1 MKRPGKRIAALL
13 CALLLTAGSVQRAR
27 ADGLPFAERAAEL
40 LHVHIFREE
49 EKRYDPAEVRHVTLT
64 VNGAPVET
72 DVPAIL
78 NQGRTLV
85 PVRVLGETLGAEVD
99 WRAQERQVA
108 VTQGETELLLTLGA
122 DTALVNG
129 TEVPLPDGVG
139 AQLVSMDGVERT
151 LAPLRFMAETLG
163 AGVEWDGKTWAA
175 DLITEETTLPPV
187 WTPPS
192 AEPVPT
198 PEPPTQPEIPVQP
211 ESPALPADPP
221 ETDTPTLAGYTVV
234 LDAGHGGSA
243 SGAVY
248 EGIMEKDLTLPI
260 TLETARLLEERGCQ
274 VLLTRWTDSY
284 VGLYERCDMANGT
297 GADIFVSIHANA
309 SVTNLEFQGTFT
321 YYYPGSYWGEILAD
335 IVQAEVVKSAG
346 SIDRG
351 ILTDNFVV
359 LRETWMPAVLVETGF
374 MSCPA
379 ELWRLC
385 DPVYQKALAQ
395 GIANGVERYLTGTVR
410 GE

>member
-1 MKRPGKRIAALL
+1 MKRPGKRMAALL
-13 CALLLTAGSVQRAR
+13 CALLLTVGTPQKAR
-27 ADGLPFAERAAEL
+27 ADELPAAERAAGL
-40 LHVHIFREE
+40 LQVHIFREE
-49 EKRYDPAEVRHVTLT
+49 EKRYDPAEVRQVKLTL
-64 VNGAPVET
+64 NGAPVET

-85 PVRVLGETLGAEVD
+85 PVRALAEAFGAEVD
-99 WRAQERQVA
+99 WRAGDRQVA
-108 VTQGETELLLTLGA
+108 VTRGGTQLLLTLGSG
-122 DTALVNG
+122 TALVNG
-129 TEVPLPDGVG
+129 TETPLPDGVG
-139 AQLVSMDGVERT
+139 AQLVSVGGTERT
-151 LAPLRFMAETLG
+151 LVPLRFLAETLG

-175 DLITEETTLPPV
+175 DLVTEESPTLPPE
-187 WTPPS
+187 WTQPP
-192 AEPVPT
+192 AEPSETET
-198 PEPPTQPEIPVQP
+198 P
-211 ESPALPADPP
+211 A
-221 ETDTPTLAGYTVV
+221 LAGYAVV

-248 EGIMEKDLTLPI
+248 GGIMEKDLTLPI
-260 TLETARLLEERGCQ
+260 TLEVAHILEERGCQ
-274 VLLTRWTDSY
+274 VFLTRWEDSD

-321 YYYPGSYWGEILAD
+321 YYYPGSYWGEALAG
-335 IVQAEVVKSAG
+335 IIQAEVVRAAG

-359 LRETWMPAVLVETGF
+359 LRETRMPAVLVETGF

-385 DPVYQKALAQ
+385 DPAYQKALAQ
-395 GIANGVERYLTGTVR
+395 GIANGVERYFTGRVR

>member
-1 MKRPGKRIAALL
+1 MIRPGKKIAALL
-13 CALLLTAGSVQRAR
+13 CALLLTAGTAQGAR
-27 ADGLPFAERAAEL
+27 ADEFPAAERAAGL
-40 LHVHIFREE
+40 LQVHIFREE
-49 EKRYDPAEVRHVTLT
+49 EKRYDPAEVRQVKLT

-85 PVRVLGETLGAEVD
+85 PVRVLGETFGAEVD
-99 WRAQERQVA
+99 WRAKDRQVA
-108 VTQGETELLLTLGA
+108 VTRGGTELVLTLGSG
-122 DTALVNG
+122 TALVNG
-129 TEVPLPDGVG
+129 AEVPLPDGVG
-139 AQLVSMDGVERT
+139 AQLVSVAGAERT
-151 LAPLRFMAETLG
+151 LVPLRFLAEALG

-175 DLITEETTLPPV
+175 DLVTEESPTLPPE
-187 WTPPS
+187 WTQPP
-192 AEPVPT
+192 AEPVPEPELPAQ
-198 PEPPTQPEIPVQP
+198 PEP
-211 ESPALPADPP
+211 PALPAEPS
-221 ETDTPTLAGYTVV
+221 ETETPALAGYAVV

-248 EGIMEKDLTLPI
+248 GGIMEKDLTLPI
-260 TLETARLLEERGCQ
+260 TLEVAHILEERGCQ
-274 VLLTRWTDSY
+274 VFLTRWEDSD

-321 YYYPGSYWGEILAD
+321 YYYPGSYWGEALAG
-335 IVQAEVVKSAG
+335 IIQAEVVRAAG

-359 LRETWMPAVLVETGF
+359 LRETRMPAVLVETGF

-379 ELWRLC
+379 ELGRLC

-395 GIANGVERYLTGTVR
+395 GIANGVERYFTGRVR

>member
-1 MKRPGKRIAALL
+1 MKRPGKRMAVLL
-13 CALLLTAGSVQRAR
+13 CALLLTVGTAQKAR
-27 ADGLPFAERAAEL
+27 ADELPAAERAAGL
-40 LHVHIFREE
+40 LQVHIFREE
-49 EKRYDPAEVRHVTLT
+49 EKRYDPAEVRQVKLTL
-64 VNGAPVET
+64 NGALVET

-85 PVRVLGETLGAEVD
+85 PVRALAEAFGAEVE
-99 WRAQERQVA
+99 WRAGDRQVA
-108 VTQGETELLLTLGA
+108 VTRGGTQLLLTLGSG
-122 DTALVNG
+122 TALVNG
-129 TEVPLPDGVG
+129 TETPLPDGVG
-139 AQLVSMDGVERT
+139 AQLVSVDGTERT
-151 LAPLRFMAETLG
+151 LVPLRFLAETLG
-163 AGVEWDGKTWAA
+163 AGVEWDGKAWAA
-175 DLITEETTLPPV
+175 DLVTVTEESPTLPPE
-187 WTPPS
+187 WSRPPAEPTPP
-192 AEPVPT
+192 
-198 PEPPTQPEIPVQP
+198 PEPPTQPAEPPVQP
-211 ESPALPADPP
+211 P
-221 ETDTPTLAGYTVV
+221 EEDTPALAGYAVV

-248 EGIMEKDLTLPI
+248 GGIMEKDLTLPI
-260 TLETARLLEERGCQ
+260 TLEVAHILEERGCQ
-274 VLLTRWTDSY
+274 VFLTRRTDSD

-321 YYYPGSYWGEILAD
+321 YYYPGSYWGEALAG
-335 IVQAEVVKSAG
+335 IIQTEVVRAAG

-359 LRETWMPAVLVETGF
+359 LRETRMPAVLVETGF

-385 DPVYQKALAQ
+385 DQAYQKALAQ
-395 GIANGVERYLTGTVR
+395 GIANGVERYFTGRVR